1 MENQTLEI
9 LINWADFKVVFKNVY
24 TRKIDKEYNRIVF
37 NGMKLSSNKEDFQID
52 QGNFQDA
59 NDYLVKEMTNL
70 NERQIEELSVKD
82 YNTILGIVQGIKN
95 PLNGKK
101 DLSNNS
107 EKPSEQTAESVK
119 STEII
124 S

>member
-1 MENQTLEI
+1 MNNQTLEI

-95 PLNGKK
+95 PLNGNK

-107 EKPSEQTAESVK
+107 EKPSEQIEESVK

>member
-9 LINWADFKVVFKNVY
+9 LINWADFKVIFKNVY

>member
-1 MENQTLEI
+1 
-9 LINWADFKVVFKNVY
+9 
-24 TRKIDKEYNRIVF
+24 
-37 NGMKLSSNKEDFQID
+37 MKLSSNKEDFQID

-107 EKPSEQTAESVK
+107 EKPSEQTEESVK
-119 STEII
+119 NTEII

>member
-1 MENQTLEI
+1 MNNQELDI
-9 LINWADFKVVFKNVY
+9 IINGAEFKVIFRNVY

-37 NGMKLSSNKEDFQID
+37 KDMKLSSNKDDFQID

-70 NERQIEELSVKD
+70 NERQIEELSVED
-82 YNTILGIVQGIKN
+82 YNNILGIVQKIKN

-101 DLSNNS
+101 DLSTNS
-107 EKPSEQTAESVK
+107 EKPSEQTAEWVK
-119 STEII
+119 NTETI

>member
-119 STEII
+119 NTEII